1 MWGWPVFPEKYRRF
15 DNSAVQKFIEDHQD
29 AVHIYMYLQWI
40 ADTQIHEVQSL
51 AEEKGMAVGL
61 YRDLAV
67 GVADSGSE
75 TWADHGH
82 LLQDVSIGAPPDV
95 LGPLG
100 QNWGLP
106 PLNPQALQATAYDAY
121 IKLLRANM
129 KELLRSRPCT
139 GFAAFMVDPERRKR
153 DERRVHLLPSQRYV
167 SDFGA

>member
-1 MWGWPVFPEKYRRF
+1 
-15 DNSAVQKFIEDHQD
+15 
-29 AVHIYMYLQWI
+29 MYLQWI
-40 ADTQIHEVQSL
+40 ADTQINEAQAL

-75 TWADHGH
+75 TWADEGN
-82 LLQDVSIGAPPDV
+82 LILDASIGAPPDI

-106 PLNPQALQATAYDAY
+106 PLNPQVLQATGYDAF

-129 KELLRSRPCT
+129 KHCGSLRIDTFLAYFAYGGFLRVRTRLKGRTCT
-139 GFAAFMVDPERRKR
+139 TQLRIC
-153 DERRVHLLPSQRYV
+153 
-167 SDFGA
+167 